1 MFPKTCACS
10 MQLGCLLIF
19 LDIFDFSKMCIWPR
33 RNRYFK
39 GFHEKHAFIIFGRL
53 PLKNR
58 PKIPPKWEPGSSKNG
73 AEKMLFLDVDFF
85 TFLHRFWKGL
95 DLQVGA
101 QLDVLASHDHPKS
114 LSNPIFWQRVSKMLA
129 KRIQKGSQE
138 APDGDCWRIFIGF
151 GGPGACP
158 PTGFSTLP
166 QVIPTSIPI
175 PIPKKTV
182 KNVISTF
189 RHNYSERSLRPQ
201 RAG

>member
-1 MFPKTCACS
+1 
-10 MQLGCLLIF
+10 
-19 LDIFDFSKMCIWPR
+19 
-33 RNRYFK
+33 
-39 GFHEKHAFIIFGRL
+39 
-53 PLKNR
+53 
-58 PKIPPKWEPGSSKNG
+58 
-73 AEKMLFLDVDFF
+73 MLFLDVDFF

-175 PIPKKTV
+175 PIPKKTIQ
-182 KNVISTF
+182 NSTP
-189 RHNYSERSLRPQ
+189 NRSRIDPESTPNRPQ
-201 RAG
+201 INAESTPNRRRIDPE